1 MGYIHRT
8 LNPGSGINE
17 DTDLIQ
23 CVDVR
28 EPNIHEIWSLGLDGI
43 ISKVHPTAQI
53 EVIAGTIREFVTNYL
68 AENGRRIQIIGK
80 LSINNSVQFL
90 GVTAQAWGRGFPSFS
105 TCRIPLRPHGG
116 EVVTLQ
122 IRTGEVACL
131 TLTALQTAHGVL
143 PSTPIWLTCRGF
155 RLTHAP
161 PHAAST
167 TTLFVAGVNIV

>member
-68 AENGRRIQIIGK
+68 AENGRRIQIIGGK
-80 LSINNSVQFL
+80 SINNSVQFF
-90 GVTAQAWGRGFPSFS
+90 GVTNHNEGSGLHLFLKPSGS
-105 TCRIPLRPHGG
+105 H
-116 EVVTLQ
+116 
-122 IRTGEVACL
+122 
-131 TLTALQTAHGVL
+131 
-143 PSTPIWLTCRGF
+143 
-155 RLTHAP
+155 
-161 PHAAST
+161 
-167 TTLFVAGVNIV
+167 